1 MILDGNG
8 WIDAEL
14 TERVIGVFYS
24 VYNELQPGF
33 VESVYENA
41 LAFALRED
49 GLHVEQQTPLSVTFR
64 GQIVGEFRADLVV
77 ERRLLIELKVV
88 SKLNEAHEAQL
99 LNYLKTTGLRIG
111 LLLIFGPEAQVK
123 RRVFNPKNPLLSASI
138 RSDLR

>member
-49 GLHVEQQTPLSVTFR
+49 GLHVEQQTPLPLRF
-64 GQIVGEFRADLVV
+64 EAK
-77 ERRLLIELKVV
+77 LLANFELISSWK
-88 SKLNEAHEAQL
+88 
-99 LNYLKTTGLRIG
+99 
-111 LLLIFGPEAQVK
+111 
-123 RRVFNPKNPLLSASI
+123 
-138 RSDLR
+138 DDC